1 MRIDYISSSSLPHW
15 HHACVLSC
23 VWLFETLWTVAPQA
37 PLSMEVFRQ
46 EYWSELPLPIPGD
59 LPQPGIKPSSLVS
72 LALAGRFFTS
82 ELPRKPYHVHINPIQ
97 LAYFFKCFGVLLKK
111 KKKQWNILDGLCFNS
126 YLVLP
131 KPFLSDAQHLRNKVK
146 AWTGPVFSLDHSRDS
161 DLGSMCLQKRV
172 KIT

>member
-1 MRIDYISSSSLPHW
+1 MEGKQTLFTQSFSH
-15 HHACVLSC
+15 VL
-23 VWLFETLWTVAPQA
+23 LFGTPWTVACQA

-72 LALAGRFFTS
+72 LALAGRFFNS
-82 ELPRKPYHVHINPIQ
+82 ELPRKPHHVHIIPIQ
-97 LAYFFKCFGVLLKK
+97 FAYFFKCFGVLLK

-126 YLVLP
+126 HLVLP

-161 DLGSMCLQKRV
+161 DLGFMCLQKRV